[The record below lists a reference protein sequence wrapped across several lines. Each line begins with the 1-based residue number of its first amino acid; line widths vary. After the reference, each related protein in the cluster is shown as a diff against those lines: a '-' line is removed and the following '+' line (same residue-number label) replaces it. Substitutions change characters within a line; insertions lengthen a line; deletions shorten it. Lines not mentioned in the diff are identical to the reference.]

1 MIRVKGKVVE
11 CLGDEMMAVIWEK
24 IKHKLILPYV
34 EFGRNLQVFDLTLEN
49 RIIWGDDLVLDAA
62 KVNLTFLKP

>member
-11 CLGDEMMAVIWEK
+11 CLGDEMMAVIWKK
-24 IKHKLILPYV
+24 IKHKLILPYID
-34 EFGRNLQVFDLTLEN
+34 FGRNLKVFDLTLEN

-62 KVNLTFLKP
+62 KVNKIFF